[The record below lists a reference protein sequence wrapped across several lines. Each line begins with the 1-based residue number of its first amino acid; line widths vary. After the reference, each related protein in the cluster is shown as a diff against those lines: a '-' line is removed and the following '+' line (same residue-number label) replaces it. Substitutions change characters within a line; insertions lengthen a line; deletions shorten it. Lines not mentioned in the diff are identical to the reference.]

1 MESTAADNSEITET
15 ENEDINISDSANCEE
30 PSEIE
35 KRDAPVLEK
44 VIQNDIISD
53 NEAENNRE
61 NVSGGDVPKTNEATE
76 AETSSSYDVKDIH
89 YDGNVAIYTDPKSGY
104 QYEWN
109 TEKQEW
115 TLKNNVVYG
124 FEDDTHTYT
133 DKDGVKYFWD
143 KEKNA
148 WFPKINDDFM
158 AQYQMNYGFI
168 DNTNLKTDDK
178 KTEEKKVEPKESPEK
193 EPKIKGVKRKP
204 TEPTWFEPDESQNT
218 KVYVSNL
225 PTDITEEEFVD
236 LMQKCGLVMRDP
248 KSGKMKVKLYTEP
261 KTDIL
266 KGDALCTYIRIESVD
281 LAIKLLDGYDFK
293 GKKIKVEPAKF
304 QMKGAYDPKLKP
316 KMKKRKEKLKEK
328 RMQEKLFDWRPEKII
343 GERSKHEKVV
353 IVKNVF
359 EPSVF
364 DKDVGLILE
373 FQQDLREECSKCG
386 EVRKVIIY
394 DRHPEGIVQ
403 VNMSCPEEADECVN
417 LLNGRWFGQRQLTAE
432 IWDGKT
438 KFKIAETDAQISQR
452 LDNWDKFLESD
463 KAESGADK
471 KQV

>member
-293 GKKIKVEPAKF
+293 GKK
-304 QMKGAYDPKLKP
+304 
-316 KMKKRKEKLKEK
+316 
-328 RMQEKLFDWRPEKII
+328 
-343 GERSKHEKVV
+343 SK
-353 IVKNVF
+353 
-359 EPSVF
+359 
-364 DKDVGLILE
+364 
-373 FQQDLREECSKCG
+373 
-386 EVRKVIIY
+386 
-394 DRHPEGIVQ
+394 
-403 VNMSCPEEADECVN
+403 
-417 LLNGRWFGQRQLTAE
+417 
-432 IWDGKT
+432 
-438 KFKIAETDAQISQR
+438 
-452 LDNWDKFLESD
+452 
-463 KAESGADK
+463 
-471 KQV
+471 